1 MILLLKNKYFLSIF
15 FLAMITA
22 CQLQEVPITTANIT
36 LTIPNDALVAG
47 KDNYKAIITNI
58 ATGRVVN
65 VMSDINGLITTQLEE
80 GVYNIQITAR
90 KILSTDNSGAMI
102 VANLSGIVQKINIL
116 GKTQELSI
124 PLSMAK
130 LTEGFVI
137 KEIYYG
143 GSTTPA
149 NKSYNKDQFIEIYN
163 NSDSVLY
170 ADGISIAE
178 SQHGSSGAVPEFTEY
193 PNDLIVDAIY
203 TIPGNGKT
211 YPVQPRTSLLIASM
225 GIDHRTSNPN
235 SPSDMSK
242 ADFEWFDP
250 GTVLDVDVPEVP
262 NLVRNYCYSNTVWQL
277 FVSGVRSYLIF
288 KTTDDYTDFV
298 NNNKIQV
305 LTASGSSITRI
316 KVAHSLIID
325 GVELASAGVMSSK
338 SLPTTIDL
346 SYTYCDGTYNG
357 KSVRRK
363 VLEWENGKAI
373 LQDTNDS
380 ANDFIP
386 NADPKPRQVE

>member
-1 MILLLKNKYFLSIF
+1 MNLVFKIKYSVVIF
-15 FLAMITA
+15 FSVILVG
-22 CQLQEVPITTANIT
+22 CQLQEVPITSANISF
-36 LTIPNDALVAG
+36 TIPADALTAG
-47 KDNYKAIITNI
+47 KDNYKATITNI
-58 ATGRVVN
+58 ATGRVVT
-65 VMSDINGLITTQLEE
+65 MISDVNGLISAKLEE

-90 KILSTDNSGAMI
+90 KILSTDNSGAMV
-102 VANLSGIVQKINIL
+102 VANLSGMVQKINIVGGML
-116 GKTQELSI
+116 ELSI
-124 PLSMAK
+124 PLSMVRM
-130 LTEGFVI
+130 TEGFVI
-137 KEIYYG
+137 KEIYYA

-149 NKSYNKDQFIEIYN
+149 NKSYNKDQFIELYN

-178 SQHGSSGAVPEFTEY
+178 SQHGSSTAVPEFTDY

-211 YPVQPRTSLLIASM
+211 CPVQPRTSLLIASM
-225 GIDHRTSNPN
+225 GINHQIDNPN

-250 GTVLDVDVPEVP
+250 GTVYDVDVPEVP

-277 FVSGVRSYLIF
+277 FVTGVRAYVIF
-288 KTTDDYTDFV
+288 KTSGDYTEFV
-298 NNNKIQV
+298 NQNKIQV
-305 LTASGSSITRI
+305 QTASGSFRTSI

-325 GVELASAGVMSSK
+325 GVELAPAGVMGSK
-338 SLPTTIDL
+338 SLPTMIDL
-346 SYTYCDGTYNG
+346 SYTYCNGSYNG

-363 VLEWENGKAI
+363 VLEWKNGKAV

-380 ANDFIP
+380 ASDFIP
-386 NADPKPRQVE
+386 NANPKPREVE